1 MTRRGDLQQAYA
13 IGSQLEDGSR
23 SVLAAWL
30 EEVKE
35 RLDFEK
41 VMREIQL
48 HLEREA
54 TYVKMDLWRDC

>member
-1 MTRRGDLQQAYA
+1 M
-13 IGSQLEDGSR
+13 
-23 SVLAAWL
+23 LAGWL